1 MTALPS
7 TVIPGHAEG
16 MSPEPANKLDMCN
29 PVMGSGLALRAPR
42 NDVGYCQC

>member
-1 MTALPS
+1 MTARPF
-7 TVIPGHAEG
+7 TVIPGHAGG
-16 MSPEPANKLDMCN
+16 MSPEPTNELDMRD